1 MKEKVIMLA
10 DCQSFY
16 ASVEKASH
24 PEFQNKPLV
33 VAGDPKRRSGIILA
47 ACPLAKKYGITTAET
62 LGEALW
68 KCPDVVV
75 IQPRMQEYI
84 NVSMQIT
91 KILETFSDLVEPFSI
106 DEQFIDVTASQRLF
120 GSPHEIATSIQDK
133 VMSETGVYTRIGL
146 SDCKVVAKM
155 ACDNF
160 AKKNSDGIFELH
172 KDDIPAVLWTLPIH
186 KMYQVGSRMT
196 HHLMRMGI
204 RTIGD
209 LATTEVS
216 RLEKRWGVNGRV
228 LWQIA
233 NGIDSSP
240 VSPYTHEQQQKAI
253 GHQMTLPRDYITLED
268 ILVVVLELCELVCQ
282 RCRSKGLMG
291 SVLSLGCQGADFDH
305 PNGFQRQMKMSFPTN
320 VTNHIYKS
328 ARTLFTRHW
337 DGYPIRKIGVS
348 LSELENDT
356 EYQMSLFDVN
366 ERDKF
371 RSLEKATDTLKRRY
385 GETAIMRAVSL
396 SPAGQIK
403 DRSKKIGG
411 HYK

>member
-1 MKEKVIMLA
+1 MKQKVIMLA

-16 ASVEKASH
+16 ASVEKASY
-24 PEFQNKPLV
+24 PEYKNKPLV

-62 LGEALW
+62 LGDALW
-68 KCPDVVV
+68 KCSDLVV

-120 GSPHEIATSIQDK
+120 GYPLEIAKAIQDK
-133 VMSETGVYTRIGL
+133 VMSETGVYTRVGI
-146 SDCKVVAKM
+146 SYCKVVAKM

-160 AKKNSDGIFELH
+160 AKKNSDGVFELP
-172 KDDIPAVLWTLPIH
+172 KENLQSVLWTLPIH

-196 HHLMRMGI
+196 QHLMRMGV

-209 LATTEVS
+209 LATTQVS

-228 LWQIA
+228 LWRIA

-240 VSPYTHEQQQKAI
+240 VSPQTHEQQKTV
-253 GHQMTLPRDYITLED
+253 GHQMTLPRDYLTMED
-268 ILVVVLELCELVCQ
+268 IMVVVLELSELVCQ

-291 SVLSLGCQGADFDH
+291 WVVSIGCQGTDFDN
-305 PNGFQRQMKMSFPTN
+305 PNGFHRQMKMPFPTN
-320 VTNHIYKS
+320 ATNHIYDI

-337 DGYPIRKIGVS
+337 SGYPIRKIGVS
-348 LSELENDT
+348 LSQLEDDD
-356 EYQMSLFDVN
+356 EYQMSLFDFDDR
-366 ERDKF
+366 ERC
-371 RSLEKATDTLKRRY
+371 RSLERATDAIKRKY
-385 GETAIMRAVSL
+385 GETSIIRAISL

-403 DRSKKIGG
+403 ERSNKIGG

>member
-24 PEFQNKPLV
+24 PEYKHKPLV

-62 LGEALW
+62 LGDALG
-68 KCPDVVV
+68 KCSNLVV

-120 GSPHEIATSIQDK
+120 GTPLEIAKAIQDK
-133 VMSETGVYTRIGL
+133 VMSETGVYTRIGI

-160 AKKNSDGIFELH
+160 AKKNSNGIYELP
-172 KDDIPAVLWTLPIH
+172 KEDIPSVLWILPIH

-196 HHLMRMGI
+196 QHLMRMGI

-233 NGIDSSP
+233 NGLDHSP
-240 VSPYTHEQQQKAI
+240 VTLHTHEQQKAV
-253 GHQMTLPRDYITLED
+253 GHQMTLPRDYVTMED
-268 ILVVVLELCELVCQ
+268 ILVVMLELSELVCQ

-291 SVLSLGCQGADFDH
+291 WVVSIGCQGADFNH

-320 VTNHIYKS
+320 VTNHIYEI
-328 ARTLFTRHW
+328 ARTLFIRHW
-337 DGYPIRKIGVS
+337 GGDPVRKIGVS
-348 LSELENDT
+348 LSELENDA
-356 EYQMSLFDVN
+356 EYQMSLFDFD
-366 ERDKF
+366 EREGY
-371 RSLEKATDTLKRRY
+371 RPLERATDAIKSKY
-385 GETAIMRAVSL
+385 GEAAIMRAVSL
-396 SPAGQIK
+396 TPAGQIR

-411 HYK
+411 HYR

>member
-1 MKEKVIMLA
+1 VKEKVIMLA
-10 DCQSFY
+10 DCQTFY

-24 PEFQNKPLV
+24 PEYKNKPLV

-62 LGEALW
+62 LGDALW
-68 KCPDVVV
+68 KYPDLVV

-91 KILETFSDLVEPFSI
+91 NILETFSDLVEPFSI

-120 GSPHEIATSIQDK
+120 GHPLEIAKAIQDK
-133 VMSETGVYTRIGL
+133 VMSETGIYTRVGI
-146 SDCKVVAKM
+146 SYCKVVAKM

-160 AKKNSDGIFELH
+160 AKKNSDGVFELPREN
-172 KDDIPAVLWTLPIH
+172 IQSVLWTLPIH

-196 HHLMRMGI
+196 QHLMRIGI

-209 LATTEVS
+209 LATTQVS

-240 VSPYTHEQQQKAI
+240 VSPQTHEQQQKAV
-253 GHQMTLPRDYITLED
+253 GHQMTLPRDYLTIED
-268 ILVVVLELCELVCQ
+268 IMVVVLELSELVCQ

-291 SVLSLGCQGADFDH
+291 WVVSITCQGADFDN
-305 PNGFQRQMKMSFPTN
+305 PNGFHRQMKMLSPTN
-320 VTNHIYKS
+320 ATNHIYDI
-328 ARTLFTRHW
+328 ARALFTRHW
-337 DGYPIRKIGVS
+337 SGYPIRKIGVS
-348 LSELENDT
+348 LSQLEDDI
-356 EYQMSLFDVN
+356 EYQMSLFDFDDR
-366 ERDKF
+366 ERC
-371 RSLEKATDTLKRRY
+371 RSLESTTDAIKRKY
-385 GETAIMRAVSL
+385 GETSIMRAISL

-403 DRSKKIGG
+403 DRSNKIGG

>member
-24 PEFQNKPLV
+24 PKYKHKPLV

-62 LGEALW
+62 LGDALG
-68 KCPDVVV
+68 KCPNLVV

-84 NVSMQIT
+84 NVSIQIT

-120 GSPHEIATSIQDK
+120 GTPLEIAKAIQNK
-133 VMSETGVYTRIGL
+133 VMSETGVYTRIGI

-160 AKKNSDGIFELH
+160 AKKNSDGIYELP
-172 KDDIPAVLWTLPIH
+172 KEDLPSVLWILPIH

-196 HHLMRMGI
+196 QHLMRMGI

-233 NGIDSSP
+233 NGIDHSLVTP
-240 VSPYTHEQQQKAI
+240 HTHEQQKAV
-253 GHQMTLPRDYITLED
+253 GHQMTLPRDYVTMED
-268 ILVVVLELCELVCQ
+268 ILVVILELSELVCQ
-282 RCRSKGLMG
+282 RCRSKGLKG
-291 SVLSLGCQGADFDH
+291 WVVSIGCQGADFDH
-305 PNGFQRQMKMSFPTN
+305 PNGFHRQMKMSFPTN
-320 VTNHIYKS
+320 VTNYIYEI

-337 DGYPIRKIGVS
+337 DGYPVRKIGVS
-348 LSELENDT
+348 LSELENDAD
-356 EYQMSLFDVN
+356 YQMSLFDFDDR
-366 ERDKF
+366 ERY
-371 RSLEKATDTLKRRY
+371 RPLERATDAIKRKY
-385 GETAIMRAVSL
+385 GEAAIMRAVSL
-396 SPAGQIK
+396 TPAGQIR

-411 HYK
+411 HYR